1 MHVYRCEL
9 TLMEATF
16 FSSREVSATYQ
27 TEPLIGNI
35 ALAYAFGFC
44 QSPYFN
50 DGTIHYKAHLSALNE
65 RGVYVTPATLVGEPS
80 FTIGQFNAQPDTYWY
95 AMGAGTL
102 VTRPD
107 DGWALGAGKTWRI
120 VRADGTRSKLAAESR
135 PQYGRIRFLAI
146 GNRAVSYVLSREP
159 LEMPRYVRLGKF
171 MSKARVAVEEVAV
184 EEVEREEVVIPFLL
198 NPADL
203 PPDMP
208 PAVFDLISVP
218 PTPLVRNA
226 RLSGRFYR
234 LKDGMLVSSQKVGAN
249 PCGCPPGQV
258 QNLPLPQDIEKIR
271 MLLPAGM
278 RFGVEGLP

>member
-50 DGTIHYKAHLSALNE
+50 DGSIHYKAHLSALNVQ
-65 RGVYVTPATLVGEPS
+65 GVYVTPATVMGEPR
-80 FTIGQFNAQPDTYWY
+80 FTIGQFNAQPDAYWY
-95 AMGAGTL
+95 AMGAGTI

-120 VRADGTRSKLAAESR
+120 VRVDGTRSKVAAESR

-146 GNRAVSYVLSREP
+146 GNRAINYVLSRER
-159 LEMPRYVRLGKF
+159 LLVPRYVRLGKF
-171 MSKARVAVEEVAV
+171 MSKARVEVQEMPV
-184 EEVEREEVVIPFLL
+184 EEVEREGIAIPFLL

-203 PPDMP
+203 PPEMP
-208 PAVFDLISVP
+208 LTVFDLISVP

-234 LKDGMLVSSQKVGAN
+234 LKDGT
-249 PCGCPPGQV
+249 
-258 QNLPLPQDIEKIR
+258 
-271 MLLPAGM
+271 LLPVGM
-278 RFGVEGLP
+278 RFGVEKLP

>member
-50 DGTIHYKAHLSALNE
+50 DGTIFYKEHLGALNE
-65 RGVYVTPATLVGEPS
+65 RGVYVTPATVTGKPR
-80 FTIGQFNAQPDTYWY
+80 FTIGQFNAQADSYWY
-95 AMGAGTL
+95 AMGAGAI

-107 DGWALGAGKTWRI
+107 DGWAVGAGKTWRI
-120 VRADGTRSKLAAESR
+120 VRTDGKRSKIAAESR

-146 GNRAVSYVLSREP
+146 GNKTVGYVLSQEP
-159 LEMPRYVRLGKF
+159 LILPRYVRLGKF
-171 MSKARVAVEEVAV
+171 MSKARVAVDEMPA
-184 EEVEREEVVIPFLL
+184 EEVEREGVVVPFLL

-203 PPDMP
+203 PPEMP
-208 PAVFDLISVP
+208 LAVFDLISVP
-218 PTPLVRNA
+218 PTPLVRNG

-234 LKDGMLVSSQKVGAN
+234 LGDKA
-249 PCGCPPGQV
+249 
-258 QNLPLPQDIEKIR
+258 
-271 MLLPAGM
+271 LLPVGM
-278 RFGVEGLP
+278 RFGVENLP

>member
-44 QSPYFN
+44 QAPYFN
-50 DGTIHYKAHLSALNE
+50 DGTIYYKEHLGALNE
-65 RGVYVTPATLVGEPS
+65 RGVYVTPATILGEPR
-80 FTIGQFNAQPDTYWY
+80 FTIGQFNAQADSYWY
-95 AMGAGTL
+95 AMGAGAI

-107 DGWALGAGKTWRI
+107 DGWAVGAGKTWRI
-120 VRADGTRSKLAAESR
+120 VRADGKRSKVAAESR

-146 GNRAVSYVLSREP
+146 GNRAVGYVLSQEP
-159 LEMPRYVRLGKF
+159 IIVPCYVRLGKF
-171 MSKARVAVEEVAV
+171 MSKARVRVEEIPV
-184 EEVEREEVVIPFLL
+184 EEVEREGALIPFLL

-203 PPDMP
+203 PSEMP
-208 PAVFDLISVP
+208 TTVFDLISVP

-226 RLSGRFYR
+226 HLSGRFYR
-234 LKDGMLVSSQKVGAN
+234 LKDGML
-249 PCGCPPGQV
+249 
-258 QNLPLPQDIEKIR
+258 
-271 MLLPAGM
+271 LPAGM
-278 RFGVEGLP
+278 RFGVERLP

>member
-35 ALAYAFGFC
+35 ALAYAFGLC

-50 DGTIHYKAHLSALNE
+50 DGTIFYKEHLGALNE
-65 RGVYVTPATLVGEPS
+65 RGVYVTPATVMGNPR
-80 FTIGQFNAQPDTYWY
+80 FTIGQFNAQADSYWY
-95 AMGAGTL
+95 AMGAGAV

-107 DGWALGAGKTWRI
+107 DGWAVGAGKTWRI
-120 VRADGTRSKLAAESR
+120 VYANGRRSKIAAESR

-146 GNRAVSYVLSREP
+146 GNKAVGYVLSQEP
-159 LEMPRYVRLGKF
+159 LILPHYVRLGKF
-171 MSKARVAVEEVAV
+171 MSKARVGVDEMLV
-184 EEVEREEVVIPFLL
+184 EEVEREGVVVPFLL

-203 PPDMP
+203 PPEMP
-208 PAVFDLISVP
+208 LAVFDLISVP
-218 PTPLVRNA
+218 PTPLVRNG

-234 LKDGMLVSSQKVGAN
+234 LGDKA
-249 PCGCPPGQV
+249 
-258 QNLPLPQDIEKIR
+258 
-271 MLLPAGM
+271 LLPVGM
-278 RFGVEGLP
+278 RFGVESLP

>member
-35 ALAYAFGFC
+35 ALAYAFCFC

-50 DGTIHYKAHLSALNE
+50 DGTIYYKKHLGELNE
-65 RGVYVTPATLVGEPS
+65 RGIYVTPGTVMGKPR
-80 FTIGQFNAQPDTYWY
+80 FTIGQFNAQADTYWY
-95 AMGAGTL
+95 AMGAGAI

-107 DGWALGAGKTWRI
+107 DGWAIGAGKTWRI
-120 VRADGTRSKLAAESR
+120 VRADGTRKIAAESR

-146 GNRAVSYVLSREP
+146 GNQAVGYVLSREP
-159 LEMPRYVRLGKF
+159 LTIPRYVRLGKF
-171 MSKARVAVEEVAV
+171 MSKARVTVKEMPVT
-184 EEVEREEVVIPFLL
+184 EVEQEGVVISFLL

-203 PPDMP
+203 PPEMP
-208 PAVFDLISVP
+208 LAVFDLISVP

-234 LKDGMLVSSQKVGAN
+234 L
-249 PCGCPPGQV
+249 
-258 QNLPLPQDIEKIR
+258 QDDT
-271 MLLPAGM
+271 LLPVGM
-278 RFGVEGLP
+278 RFGIESLP

>member
-9 TLMEATF
+9 ALLEATF

-44 QSPYFN
+44 QAPYFN
-50 DGTIHYKAHLSALNE
+50 DGTIYYKAHLGALNGQ
-65 RGVYVTPATLVGEPS
+65 GVYVTPATILGKPR
-80 FTIGQFNAQPDTYWY
+80 FTIGQFNAQADSYWY
-95 AMGAGTL
+95 AMGAGAI

-107 DGWALGAGKTWRI
+107 GGWAVGAGKTWRI
-120 VRADGTRSKLAAESR
+120 VHADGKRRKVAAESR

-146 GNRAVSYVLSREP
+146 GNRAVSYVLSRES
-159 LEMPRYVRLGKF
+159 LTLPRYIRLGKF
-171 MSKARVAVEEVAV
+171 MSKARVGVAEMSSKV
-184 EEVEREEVVIPFLL
+184 VERENITIPFLL

-203 PPDMP
+203 SPEMP
-208 PAVFDLISVP
+208 ATIFNLISVP

-234 LKDGMLVSSQKVGAN
+234 LQDGT
-249 PCGCPPGQV
+249 
-258 QNLPLPQDIEKIR
+258 
-271 MLLPAGM
+271 LLPVGM
-278 RFGVEGLP
+278 RFGVENLP